1 MLSVDS
7 GCWGVV
13 LSGEAW
19 TEKRCSESHLLIEGV
34 SSPKARVK
42 PETWKDSQDL
52 LEEELPARREDKP
65 GKYQHAYP
73 GLLCFPPAAPSS
85 S

>member
-42 PETWKDSQDL
+42 PET
-52 LEEELPARREDKP
+52 
-65 GKYQHAYP
+65 
-73 GLLCFPPAAPSS
+73 
-85 S
+85 